1 MITKEATEEII
12 LGEQTQEI
20 KMFLERTDQEDE
32 EAIPYTEIRRD
43 EILNN
48 ISAVIILL
56 ILLTPILGII
66 SFLHF
71 GHMLYPTLIPFFF

>member
-1 MITKEATEEII
+1 MITKEVTEEII

-32 EAIPYTEIRRD
+32 EAIPYAEIRRD

-56 ILLTPILGII
+56 ILLTPILGVI
-66 SFLHF
+66 SFLYF